1 MEGKDYPRSTLKYK
15 VITMLRRI
23 VMGMILGLL
32 LITAGGCSD
41 GGNDNSQAPAG
52 AGTAPDTV
60 TQEAPPPAIEAAPA
74 GAAIETDCSPSG
86 DLQYIC
92 GPENAED
99 ILQVGDSEWLITS
112 GMNGARW
119 GTDTPG
125 HLYLVNHQSR
135 AWEVLFPGDQPVL
148 EQDQTLFPNCPASL
162 NVNNFSGHGLA
173 LREQTPGQYLLYV
186 TSHGD
191 REAIEAFRLDAG
203 GGKPVVKWIGCV
215 VLPNTVWPN
224 SVAILADGGFVTSK
238 FMDPTDPEGFNK
250 VRQQVIT
257 GGVYEWHPG
266 GGAPT
271 EIEGTQLS
279 GANGILVSPDERYL
293 YVAAFGSNEV
303 VRFDRSGTPLQR
315 TAAAMAVTPDNLRWT
330 AAGMIYT
337 TGGDHMPPADCP
349 QQPCGSGWS
358 VFEID
363 PGTMTANRV
372 TGVDAG
378 VTMQGAS
385 SALRVG
391 EQIWIGTYAG
401 DRIGILPLPET
412 PSEVSTEP

>member
-1 MEGKDYPRSTLKYK
+1 
-15 VITMLRRI
+15 MLRSVMAAI
-23 VMGMILGLL
+23 VLVVGMLMVG
-32 LITAGGCSD
+32 ACSESTQ
-41 GGNDNSQAPAG
+41 DN
-52 AGTAPDTV
+52 V
-60 TQEAPPPAIEAAPA
+60 APPPGPAPA
-74 GAAIETDCSPSG
+74 DSPSPPQEARPAETPATADVDCSSSG
-86 DLQYIC
+86 ALEYIC
-92 GPENAED
+92 GPQNAED
-99 ILQVGDSEWLITS
+99 ILQVGATEWLITS

-135 AWEVLFPGDQPVL
+135 EWEVLFPGEQPVFA
-148 EQDQTLFPNCPASL
+148 QDMARFPDCPAPL
-162 NVNNFSGHGLA
+162 NVNNFSGHGIA
-173 LREQTPGQYLLYV
+173 LREQAPGQYLLYV

-191 REAIEAFRLDAG
+191 REAIEAFLVDTG
-203 GGKPVVKWIGCV
+203 GGKPAVRWIGCV
-215 VLPNTVWPN
+215 VLPDTVWPN
-224 SVAILADGGFVTSK
+224 SVAILADGGFVTTK
-238 FMDPTDPEGFNK
+238 FMDPTDSEGFNK

-378 VTMQGAS
+378 AAMQGAS

-401 DRIGILPLPET
+401 DRIGILPLP
-412 PSEVSTEP
+412 